1 MRSAAQIFGLQIIA
15 VAGLLA
21 AWPFLAS
28 SVAIAQTPESE
39 AADLATSLADSI
51 GSGDF
56 ARAGTLLAPD
66 VVVTFQNGDV
76 SRGREDVVKY
86 ANGMFNGQGAL
97 VQAYSGAPVVTG
109 VATVDDST
117 RVVTGTST
125 DRMTLSSGAPMVLE
139 TRWTATIARRDGA
152 WKIASLHLSTNMLDN
167 PIIEKMKTTSYLL
180 GAFGLVMGITIGI
193 GVSMLLRRRAAPS
206 RSIH

>member
-193 GVSMLLRRRAAPS
+193 GVSMLLRRRAAPL

>member
-76 SRGREDVVKY
+76 SRGRDDAVKY

-109 VATVDDST
+109 VATVDEST

>member
-1 MRSAAQIFGLQIIA
+1 MRAAAQVFRREIIA

-21 AWPFLAS
+21 AWPLFAG

-39 AADLATSLADSI
+39 AAELATSLAESI

-76 SRGREDVVKY
+76 SRGRDDVVKY

-97 VQAYSGAPVVTG
+97 VQAYAGAPVVTG
-109 VATVDDST
+109 VATVDEST

-206 RSIH
+206 RSVH